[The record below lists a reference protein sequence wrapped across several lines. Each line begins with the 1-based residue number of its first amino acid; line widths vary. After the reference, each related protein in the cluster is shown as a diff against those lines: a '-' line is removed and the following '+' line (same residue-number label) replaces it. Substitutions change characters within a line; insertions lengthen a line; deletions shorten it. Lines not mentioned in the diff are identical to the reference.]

1 MVCRFYGQK
10 EKKVFTKCGVAIGAL
25 YIALFPV
32 LTHSFYNFKR
42 KYPLFYDLL
51 TVDLD
56 IHCDL
61 ADLCFKL
68 ECIMLPSC
76 ILFTKLY
83 VFEEIAKFD
92 LYDL

>member
-1 MVCRFYGQK
+1 MVCRLYGQK

-42 KYPLFYDLL
+42 KYTLYYDLL
-51 TVDLD
+51 TFDLD

-61 ADLCFKL
+61 AALCFTL
-68 ECIMLPSC
+68 ECIILPTF
-76 ILFTKLY
+76 ILFTKSY
-83 VFEEIAKFD
+83 VCEKIAKFD